1 VLTQLTGPPP
11 FETAAAPFWSGPQG
25 MPSAGRVSSPLGVV
39 VAGVVDFGDV
49 ALARVVGVPV
59 VVTGVATLLVVVG
72 ADDEVTTGGGGFIT
86 GTGAGG
92 SGAIDG

>member
-49 ALARVVGVPV
+49 ALARVV

-86 GTGAGG
+86 GAGGIGG